1 MKFTCEKAFLQNA
14 ATIASHAA
22 AAKSPIPALEGLL
35 IDAGTGVTI
44 SGFDLKTGIITT
56 FEAEVISQGST
67 VLNARLFGD
76 IIRKMP
82 DDIVT
87 VETDDKN
94 LVHITCGSCDFN
106 IMGMPSN
113 EYPELPTF
121 EITGS
126 ISISQKIL
134 RSMISQTSFAISN
147 NEARPIHTGALLE
160 TANGKLTMVAVDG
173 YRLALRREEIGEDQP
188 AGLKFVVPG
197 SALAEIEKIS
207 SDSDEALKI
216 ALGNKHIM
224 FTVGTTVL
232 ISRRLEGE
240 FLNYRNAITVSS
252 KYHVECSKKEMITA
266 VERVSLIISDKQKSP
281 VHFVFNDNSLEVSAV
296 TPLGKAVDFCATR
309 GDGEGLEIGFNNS
322 YILDAL
328 KAVPSEK
335 VVMQLSSGVS
345 PCIMT
350 PIDGGDSFLYMIL
363 PVRLRSNE
371 G

>member
-14 ATIASHAA
+14 TTIASHAA

-35 IDAGTGVTI
+35 IDAGSGVTI
-44 SGFDLKTGIITT
+44 SGFDLKTGIITN
-56 FEAEVISQGST
+56 FDAEVIEPGST

-76 IIRKMP
+76 IIRKLP
-82 DDIVT
+82 DDV
-87 VETDDKN
+87 VVMETDDKN

-126 ISISQKIL
+126 ISISQKTI

-160 TANGKLTMVAVDG
+160 TTNGSLTMVAVDG
-173 YRLALRREEIGEDQP
+173 YRLALRKEKIGEDQP
-188 AGLKFVVPG
+188 VGLKFVVPG

-207 SDSDEALKI
+207 SDSDDPVRI

-224 FTVGTTVL
+224 FTIGTTVL

-240 FLNYRNAITVSS
+240 FLNYKNAITVGS
-252 KYHVECSKKEMITA
+252 KYHIECAKKDIITA

-281 VHFVFNDNSLEVSAV
+281 VHFIFRDNMLEVSSS
-296 TPLGKAVDFCATR
+296 TPLGKAVDFCTTR

-328 KAVPSEK
+328 KAAPSEK
-335 VVMQLSSGVS
+335 MVVQLSSGVS

-350 PIDGGDSFLYMIL
+350 PVDGGDSFLYMIL
-363 PVRLRSNE
+363 PVRLRANE